1 LTRHSPETAAKK
13 PKRTSNTAVTSRT
26 KKLKPARA
34 DIYMLRRSF
43 LKFLAATPLGRLAA
57 GLTAAFASAV
67 AIYLDLAQID
77 VKKTAQ
83 RRAEEREIPLPY
95 PRLRGSVSVEEALAN
110 RRSVRE
116 YRDEPLT
123 VEELAQLLWAAYGI
137 SETAYGLRT
146 APSAGAQYPLELYAV
161 VGERGVKSGDGY
173 LPAGI
178 YHYDIH
184 AHSLTLRKSGDYREA
199 LYRAALEQE
208 WVLKA
213 PVSLVFTAVYSRTT
227 RVYGERGR
235 VRYVPMDL
243 GHAGQNVYLQATAL
257 GLGTVAVGAFYD
269 DEIGEILDLPP
280 EETPLYIMPVGRP
293 LTHYRL
299 TEKEL
304 AQYYQRY
311 RASR

>member
-1 LTRHSPETAAKK
+1 
-13 PKRTSNTAVTSRT
+13 
-26 KKLKPARA
+26 
-34 DIYMLRRSF
+34 MQRRGF
-43 LKFLAATPLGRLAA
+43 LKFLVATPLGRLAA
-57 GLTAAFASAV
+57 GLAASLLSAV
-67 AIYLDLAQID
+67 AIYLDLTQID
-77 VKKTAQ
+77 VKKTAL
-83 RRAEEREIPLPY
+83 RRAEGKEIHLPY

-116 YRDEPLT
+116 YREEPIT
-123 VEELAQLLWAAYGI
+123 IEELAQLLWAAYGI
-137 SETAYGLRT
+137 SETTYGLRT
-146 APSAGAQYPLELYAV
+146 APSAGAQYPLELYVV
-161 VGERGVKSGDGY
+161 VGELGVKTDEGY

-178 YHYDIH
+178 YHYDVH
-184 AHSLTLRKSGDYREA
+184 AHSLQIRKAGDYREA

-235 VRYVPMDL
+235 LRYVPMDL

-257 GLGTVAVGAFYD
+257 GLGTVAVGAFHD
-269 DEIGEILDLPP
+269 DEISEILDLPP

-304 AQYYQRY
+304 AEYYLRY
-311 RASR
+311 RTSR